1 MSSKYKKNVGN
12 GSTHPFFNLFIYLQE
27 AGDLL
32 HVDTREKKDFPNSTE
47 SKENISVDFSSP
59 VKYFPFPFRVLD
71 AHCCSVFPE
80 KRSEEEEGKTASAPA
95 LHSVENAGNEGTSGE
110 GKKCFE
116 RRWVQPGTKKRKYS
130 PSPLCKL
137 EPIGGGGT
145 GKMGF
150 YHTGRTRSPQFPTKK
165 TLFGHARNRRKQL
178 RSLKIALKGK
188 LCKSEFRHF
197 FRLDSFRN
205 KFYASSRWQIC

>member
-12 GSTHPFFNLFIYLQE
+12 GSTHPFSTCLFTCKKRATFFML
-27 AGDLL
+27 
-32 HVDTREKKDFPNSTE
+32 TRERKKISRIPQNQ
-47 SKENISVDFSSP
+47 KENIPVDFSSP

-165 TLFGHARNRRKQL
+165 LYLGMPETGGNNCAV
-178 RSLKIALKGK
+178 
-188 LCKSEFRHF
+188 
-197 FRLDSFRN
+197 
-205 KFYASSRWQIC
+205 